1 MNFSRKIII
10 ILVLFAFFCFSDYE
24 LKAQKGKKKKNTL
37 EHFEEDN
44 RETPAWREKVFFGG
58 NFGLQI
64 GTITSIEVSPVAGYR
79 ITDMFY
85 SGVGITYDFYNNSF
99 FDYSR
104 HIFGGGIFAR
114 AYFFKGI
121 FAHSDVFLFNVDDYN
136 EFTPAGG
143 SAGYKKEGR
152 IWIPSFMVGG
162 GYSQPLGERSEVYM
176 MILWDLN
183 ETSDSPYENP
193 IIKFGF
199 YF

>member
-1 MNFSRKIII
+1 MNLSRKIII
-10 ILVLFAFFCFSDYE
+10 ILILFIFTCFSDYE
-24 LKAQKGKKKKNTL
+24 LKAQKGKKKNTL

-44 RETPAWREKVFFGG
+44 RETPPWREKVFFGG

-85 SGVGITYDFYNNSF
+85 SGVGVTYDFYNNSF

-114 AYFFKGI
+114 AYLFKGI

-136 EFTPAGG
+136 KFTPTAGAI
-143 SAGYKKEGR
+143 SYKKEGR

-162 GYSQPLGERSEVYM
+162 GYSQPMGERSEAYM